1 MKERSGCSRSLSSDS
16 ASELEVL
23 WHDGDSL
30 GVDGAEVGVFEE
42 SNEVGLGGFLEG
54 EDGGALESEVVLELR
69 GDLTDES
76 LEGKLSDEELGAL
89 LESSDFTESNCAW
102 SESVW
107 LLDAADG
114 GSLGLLG
121 LLVSD
126 VLSGGFATGVLSSG
140 LLGSCHFEILRLLMV
155 N

>member
-1 MKERSGCSRSLSSDS
+1 MKEQSGCSRSLSSDS
-16 ASELEVL
+16 AGELEVL

-54 EDGGALESEVVLELR
+54 EDGGRLESEVVLELR
-69 GDLTDES
+69 CDLTDES

-107 LLDAADG
+107 LLDAAGG

>member
-107 LLDAADG
+107 LLDAAG
-114 GSLGLLG
+114 GGDLGLLG

-126 VLSGGFATGVLSSG
+126 VLSGGLSTSVLSSS
-140 LLGSCHFEILRLLMV
+140 LLGSCHFDDVLF
-155 N
+155 

>member
-42 SNEVGLGGFLEG
+42 SNEVSLGGFLEG

-107 LLDAADG
+107 LLDAAGG

-126 VLSGGFATGVLSSG
+126 VLSGGLSTSVLSSS
-140 LLGSCHFEILRLLMV
+140 LLGSCHFDDVLF
-155 N
+155 

>member
-1 MKERSGCSRSLSSDS
+1 MKEQSGCSRSLSSDS
-16 ASELEVL
+16 AGELEVL

-54 EDGGALESEVVLELR
+54 EDGGRLESEVVLELR

-107 LLDAADG
+107 LLDAAGG

>member
-42 SNEVGLGGFLEG
+42 SNEVSLGGFLEG

-126 VLSGGFATGVLSSG
+126 VLSGGLSTSVLSSS
-140 LLGSCHFEILRLLMV
+140 LLGSCHFDDVLF
-155 N
+155 

>member
-1 MKERSGCSRSLSSDS
+1 MCGSSRSLSSDS
-16 ASELEVL
+16 SGELNIL
-23 WHDGDSL
+23 GHDGDSL